1 MIITKIELYKS
12 PIKLKEPFKISL
24 GVLTHA
30 NNVIVRIHTESGLI
44 GSGECSPFMT
54 IHGESMDTAFIVG
67 QYLAKGLIGK
77 SSLEIEK
84 NSILLDTIIFGNACI
99 KSAFN
104 IAFYDL
110 AAQQSKVPLYTFL
123 GGSNNK
129 ILQTDYTISINDP
142 AKMAHDAVQIK
153 NNGFEIIK
161 VKVGGSK
168 DLDVERIRMIRD
180 AVGYDIQIRIDANQG
195 WEVSTAIETL
205 KALAV
210 FKIQHCEEPI
220 NRALFERLPKIKS
233 QSPIPIMADESCCN
247 QYDAQRLIDL
257 NACDSFNIKLSKSAG
272 ITNTLKI
279 IALAEQANIPIQVGG
294 FLESRLGFTAAAH
307 VALVGK
313 TICYYDFDTPLM
325 FDEDP
330 VIGGIEYQ
338 QRGVVSLTDAIGLG
352 ASFKHAYLDSLKVLL
367 IN

>member
-30 NNVIVRIHTESGLI
+30 DNVIVRIHTESGLI

-54 IHGESMDTAFIVG
+54 IHGESMETAFTVG
-67 QYLAKGLIGK
+67 QYLAKGLIGR
-77 SSLEIEK
+77 SSLDIER
-84 NSILLDTIIFGNACI
+84 NVSVFDTIIFGNACI

-104 IAFYDL
+104 IALYDL
-110 AAQQSKVPLYTFL
+110 AAQHAQLPLYVFL
-123 GGSNNK
+123 GGAKNK
-129 ILQTDYTISINDP
+129 ILQTDYTVSIDKP
-142 AKMAHDAVQIK
+142 AKMAQDAVQIK
-153 NNGFEIIK
+153 KNGFEIIK

-168 DLDVERIRMIRD
+168 EQDVERIRLIRE

-195 WEVSTAIETL
+195 WDASTALETL

-220 NRALFERLPKIKS
+220 NRALVELLPGIRAS
-233 QSPIPIMADESCCN
+233 SPIPIMSDESCCN
-247 QYDAQRLIDL
+247 HFDAQRLIHL
-257 NACDSFNIKLSKSAG
+257 KACDSFNIKLSKSAG
-272 ITNTLKI
+272 ITNALKI
-279 IALAEQANIPIQVGG
+279 ITLAEQVNLPIQVGG

-330 VIGGIEYQ
+330 VMGGIEYL
-338 QRGVVSLTDAIGLG
+338 QRGVVSVPDGIGLG
-352 ASFKHAYLDSLKVLL
+352 ACFNPAYLDSLKVLL

>member
-12 PIKLKEPFKISL
+12 PIKLKDPFKISL

-30 NNVIVRIHTESGLI
+30 NNVIIRIHTDSGLI
-44 GSGECSPFMT
+44 GTGECSPFMT
-54 IHGESMDTAFIVG
+54 IHGESMDTAFVVG

-77 SSLEIEK
+77 YCLEIDK
-84 NSILLDTIIFGNACI
+84 HSILFDTIIYGNACI

-104 IAFYDL
+104 IALYDL
-110 AAQQSKVPLYTFL
+110 AAQHAKLPLYVFL
-123 GGSNNK
+123 GGANNK
-129 ILQTDYTISINDP
+129 IIQTDYTVSIDNP
-142 AKMAHDAVQIK
+142 AKMADDAVQIK

-168 DLDVERIRMIRD
+168 EQDVERIRMIRE

-195 WEVSTAIETL
+195 WEVSSAVETL

-220 NRALFERLPKIKS
+220 NRALVKFLPEIKA

-247 QYDAQRLIDL
+247 HIDAQRLIQM

-272 ITNTLKI
+272 ITNALKI
-279 IALAEQANIPIQVGG
+279 IALAEQVNIPIQVGG

-330 VIGGIEYQ
+330 VIDGIVYQ
-338 QRGVVSLTDAIGLG
+338 QRGIVDISDKIGLG
-352 ASFKHAYLDSLKVLL
+352 AYFDPAYLDSLKVFL

>member
-30 NNVIVRIHTESGLI
+30 NNIIVRIHTESGLI

-54 IHGESMDTAFIVG
+54 IHGESMDTAFTVG

-77 SSLEIEK
+77 SSIDMQA
-84 NSILLDTIIFGNACI
+84 NAALLDTIIYGNACI
-99 KSAFN
+99 KSAFS
-104 IAFYDL
+104 IALYDL
-110 AAQQSKVPLYTFL
+110 AAQHAQLPLYAFL
-123 GGSNNK
+123 GGTNNK
-129 ILQTDYTISINDP
+129 ILQTDYTVSIDTP
-142 AKMAHDAVQIK
+142 AKMASDALKIK
-153 NNGFEIIK
+153 KNGFEIIK

-168 DLDVERIRMIRD
+168 EQDVERIRMIRE

-195 WEVSTAIETL
+195 WDATTALEIL

-220 NRALFERLPKIKS
+220 NRALVDLLPGIKAE
-233 QSPIPIMADESCCN
+233 SPIPIMADESCCSY
-247 QYDAQRLIDL
+247 YDAQRLIAI

-272 ITNTLKI
+272 ITNALKI
-279 IALAEQANIPIQVGG
+279 LALAEQANMPIQVGG

-330 VIGGIEYQ
+330 VVGGISYQ
-338 QRGVVSLTDAIGLG
+338 QRGVVSIPDGIGLG
-352 ASFKHAYLDSLKVLL
+352 AFFNPSYLDSLTMLL
-367 IN
+367 II

>member
-1 MIITKIELYKS
+1 MIITQIELYKS
-12 PIKLKEPFKISL
+12 PIKLKSPFKISL

-30 NNVIVRIHTESGLI
+30 NNVIVRIHTDNGLT

-77 SSLEIEK
+77 SCLEIDK
-84 NSILLDTIIFGNACI
+84 NSILFDTIIFGNACI

-104 IAFYDL
+104 IALYDL
-110 AAQQSKVPLYTFL
+110 AAQHAQFPLYAFL
-123 GGSNNK
+123 GGRNNK
-129 ILQTDYTISINDP
+129 IIQTDYTVSIDEP
-142 AKMAHDAVQIK
+142 AKMAYDAVQIK
-153 NNGFEIIK
+153 KNGFEIIK
-161 VKVGGSK
+161 VKVGGSR
-168 DLDVERIRMIRD
+168 DLDVERIRMIRE

-195 WEVSTAIETL
+195 WEVSSAIETL

-220 NRALFERLPKIKS
+220 NRALVEFLPEIKA

-247 QYDAQRLIDL
+247 HMDAQRLIQM
-257 NACDSFNIKLSKSAG
+257 NACDSFNVKLSKSAG
-272 ITNTLKI
+272 ITNALKI
-279 IALAEQANIPIQVGG
+279 IALAEQVDMPIQVGG

-330 VIGGIEYQ
+330 VIDGIVYQ
-338 QRGVVSLTDAIGLG
+338 QRGIVEISDKIGLG
-352 ASFKHAYLDSLKVLL
+352 AYFDPAYLDSLKVLL